1 MKSTLSWRVGIRY
14 LLDTQVLVQAFLGTL
29 PSDIQEKL
37 SNPADERIL
46 CTISLVEIAIKAANG
61 KLDLTADEAL
71 RAVDDLRISLLPL
84 EPQHAFQMF
93 SLPPHHRDPFDR
105 IILATALAE
114 RLPVVTADRVF
125 HRYPG
130 IKVIW

>member
-1 MKSTLSWRVGIRY
+1 M
-14 LLDTQVLVQAFLGTL
+14 LVQAFLGTL
-29 PSDIQEKL
+29 PPGIQEKL

-46 CTISLVEIAIKAANG
+46 CTISLVEIAIKTSSG
-61 KLDLTADEAL
+61 KLDLNADEAL

-84 EPQHAFQMF
+84 EPQHAFEMF
-93 SLPPHHRDPFDR
+93 SLPQHHRDPFDR
-105 IILATALAE
+105 VILATALAE
-114 RLPVVTADRVF
+114 KLPVVTGDRVF